1 LNPETNNLK
10 GKAPPSVDNLA
21 DETVV
26 FLVAASETTGNGMEV
41 TMFHILKNNVIY
53 NTLKKELRDAFP
65 DGTPIT
71 LKALESLPY
80 LVRFIYFFYW
90 STWLTLKDCMY

>member
-1 LNPETNNLK
+1 MK

-41 TMFHILKNNVIY
+41 TMLQILKNNVIY
-53 NTLKKELRDAFP
+53 NTLKKELQDAFP

-71 LKALESLPY
+71 LKVLETLPY
-80 LVRFIYFFYW
+80 LVRSSY
-90 STWLTLKDCMY
+90 T